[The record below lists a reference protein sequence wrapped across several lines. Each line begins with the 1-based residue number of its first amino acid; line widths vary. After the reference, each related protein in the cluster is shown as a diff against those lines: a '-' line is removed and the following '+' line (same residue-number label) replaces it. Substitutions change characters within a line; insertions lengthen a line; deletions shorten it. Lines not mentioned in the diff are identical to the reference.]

1 MEKNY
6 LILFGFVMAI
16 IIIKL
21 IIAFLITNKLEEI
34 ILLKKADIN
43 TWGLMLFLNFFFGI
57 VGVIISVLITIAIPS
72 YHLEDDINSEE

>member
-34 ILLKKADIN
+34 ILLK
-43 TWGLMLFLNFFFGI
+43 
-57 VGVIISVLITIAIPS
+57 
-72 YHLEDDINSEE
+72 

>member
-43 TWGLMLFLNFFFGI
+43 VWGLMLFFEFLFWYCWCYYLGI
-57 VGVIISVLITIAIPS
+57 NNHCYSKLS
-72 YHLEDDINSEE
+72 S

>member
-34 ILLKKADIN
+34 ILLKKGRHKCLGFNAFFEFLFWYCWCYYLGIN
-43 TWGLMLFLNFFFGI
+43 NHCY
-57 VGVIISVLITIAIPS
+57 SK
-72 YHLEDDINSEE
+72 

>member
-43 TWGLMLFLNFFFGI
+43 AWGLMLFLNFFFGI
-57 VGVIISVLITIAIPS
+57 VGVIISVLITISIQS
-72 YHLEDDINSEE
+72 NHLEDDINGEE

>member
-6 LILFGFVMAI
+6 LILFGFVMAT

-43 TWGLMLFLNFFFGI
+43 VWGLMLFLNFFFGI